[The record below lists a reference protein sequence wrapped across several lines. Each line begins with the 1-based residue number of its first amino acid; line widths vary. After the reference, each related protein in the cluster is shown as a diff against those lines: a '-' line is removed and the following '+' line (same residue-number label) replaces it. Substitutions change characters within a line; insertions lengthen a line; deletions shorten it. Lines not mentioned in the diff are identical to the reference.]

1 MNKKKI
7 RISAVIMSAVMLASG
22 CSSDNGNSSALS
34 ESNTSKE
41 PETTA
46 ATSSSTTKAEETTPV
61 STTKTPETTTA
72 TTTTTPNETKKPE
85 TTTSVVTTK
94 APETTVVTTTTTKG
108 PEWTEE
114 KVSGTKYIAETC
126 YSRKKAVIGSDAIK
140 QYFMGDSVKVTAKT
154 NTGYFKLD
162 NGEFIHGDY
171 LSDTKVEP
179 PKQISNEEFNEG
191 LNSKPEETTTPETS
205 NNTNYGKTNSG
216 DEILGYTGNGY
227 AIIGYIPDDGTPYI
241 GEGKDEHGE
250 YYIVDWNDDGTPVF
264 TYKQQDL
271 IINDTTSM
279 GHIDWES

>member
-1 MNKKKI
+1 MKKKHI
-7 RISAVIMSAVMLASG
+7 AISLAVLAAVLLVGG
-22 CSSDNGNSSALS
+22 CSADGGNSSSIA
-34 ESNTSKE
+34 
-41 PETTA
+41 
-46 ATSSSTTKAEETTPV
+46 ETTPV
-61 STTKTPETTTA
+61 STTKTPETTT
-72 TTTTTPNETKKPE
+72 TITPNETKKPE
-85 TTTSVVTTK
+85 TTTSTVTTK

-179 PKQISNEEFNEG
+179 PKQISNEEFNSAMS
-191 LNSKPEETTTPETS
+191 SKKEETTAPETS

-216 DEILGYTGNGY
+216 DEILGYDGDGN
-227 AIIGYIPDDGTPYI
+227 AIIGYTPDGESYI
-241 GEGKDEHGE
+241 GEGKDEFGE
-250 YYIVDWNDDGTPVF
+250 YWITGYVDGEPITQ
-264 TYKQQDL
+264 YKESKVDYGGADL
-271 IINDTTSM
+271 DF
-279 GHIDWES
+279 E

>member
-191 LNSKPEETTTPETS
+191 LNSKPEETTAPVTS

-216 DEILGYTGNGY
+216 DEILGYTGNGD
-227 AIIGYIPDDGTPYI
+227 AIIGYIPDIDMPFI

-250 YYIVDWNDDGTPVF
+250 YYIIGWSSDGTPIIY
-264 TYKQQDL
+264 YKDPEL
-271 IINDTTSM
+271 IIDDTSM

>member
-1 MNKKKI
+1 MNKKSI

-22 CSSDNGNSSALS
+22 CSSDNSNSSALS
-34 ESNTSKE
+34 ESNTSKA
-41 PETTA
+41 PETSAVT
-46 ATSSSTTKAEETTPV
+46 SSTTKAEETTPV
-61 STTKTPETTTA
+61 STTKAPETTTA

-85 TTTSVVTTK
+85 TTSAVTTK

-114 KVSGTKYIAETC
+114 KVSGTKYIAETS

-162 NGEFIHGDY
+162 NGEFIHSDY

-191 LNSKPEETTTPETS
+191 LNSKPEETTAPETS

-216 DEILGYTGNGY
+216 DEILGYTGNGD
-227 AIIGYIPDDGTPYI
+227 AIIGYIPDIDMPYI

-250 YYIVDWNDDGTPVF
+250 YYITEWNPDGTPVIY
-264 TYKQQDL
+264 YKDPEL
-271 IINDTTSM
+271 IIDDTSM

>member
-1 MNKKKI
+1 
-7 RISAVIMSAVMLASG
+7 MSAVMLASG
-22 CSSDNGNSSALS
+22 CSSDNSNSSALS

-46 ATSSSTTKAEETTPV
+46 ATSSSTTKAEETTPA
-61 STTKTPETTTA
+61 STTKTPETTI
-72 TTTTTPNETKKPE
+72 TTTTAIPNETKKPE
-85 TTTSVVTTK
+85 TTSAVITK

-162 NGEFIHGDY
+162 NGEFIHSDY

-191 LNSKPEETTTPETS
+191 LNSKPEETTAPAIS

-216 DEILGYTGNGY
+216 DEILGYTGNGD

-250 YYIVDWNDDGTPVF
+250 YYIIGWSSDGTPIF

>member
-1 MNKKKI
+1 MKKKHI
-7 RISAVIMSAVMLASG
+7 AISLAVLAAVLLVGG
-22 CSSDNGNSSALS
+22 CSADGGNSSSIA
-34 ESNTSKE
+34 
-41 PETTA
+41 
-46 ATSSSTTKAEETTPV
+46 ETTPV
-61 STTKTPETTTA
+61 STTEAPETTT
-72 TTTTTPNETKKPE
+72 TTAPNETKKPE
-85 TTTSVVTTK
+85 TTTTVTTK

-179 PKQISNEEFNEG
+179 PKQMTPEEFDAAMS
-191 LNSKPEETTTPETS
+191 SKKEETTAPATS

-216 DEILGYTGNGY
+216 DEILGYDGDGY
-227 AIIGYIPDDGTPYI
+227 AIIGYTPDGLSYV
-241 GEGKDEHGE
+241 GEGKDEIGE
-250 YYIVDWNDDGTPVF
+250 YWIIGYVNGEPAKQYKENNDPYLGGA
-264 TYKQQDL
+264 DL
-271 IINDTTSM
+271 DF
-279 GHIDWES
+279 E

>member
-1 MNKKKI
+1 MNKKSI

-22 CSSDNGNSSALS
+22 CSSNNSNSSALS
-34 ESNTSKE
+34 ESNTSKA

-46 ATSSSTTKAEETTPV
+46 ATSSSTTKAEETTLD
-61 STTKTPETTTA
+61 STTKSPETTVI
-72 TTTTTPNETKKPE
+72 TTTTVPNETKKPE
-85 TTTSVVTTK
+85 TTTSAVNTTK

-179 PKQISNEEFNEG
+179 PKEISPEEFDAAMS
-191 LNSKPEETTTPETS
+191 SKEEEIPDPETS
-205 NNTNYGKTNSG
+205 SNTNYGKTNSG
-216 DEILGYTGNGY
+216 DEILGYDGDGN
-227 AIIGYIPDDGTPYI
+227 AIIGYTPDGLSYV
-241 GEGKDEHGE
+241 GEGKDEFGE
-250 YYIVDWNDDGTPVF
+250 YWIIGYVDGEPAKQ
-264 TYKQQDL
+264 YKENGFQGDNTSLDL
-271 IINDTTSM
+271 
-279 GHIDWES
+279 G

>member
-72 TTTTTPNETKKPE
+72 TTTTAPNETKKPE
-85 TTTSVVTTK
+85 TTTTVTTK

-162 NGEFIHGDY
+162 NGEFIHSDY

-191 LNSKPEETTTPETS
+191 LNSKPEETTAPATS

-250 YYIVDWNDDGTPVF
+250 YYIINWSSTGAPVIS
-264 TYKQQDL
+264 YKQEDL
-271 IINDTTSM
+271 IIDDTSI

>member
-1 MNKKKI
+1 
-7 RISAVIMSAVMLASG
+7 MSAVMLASG

-72 TTTTTPNETKKPE
+72 TTTTAPNETKKPE
-85 TTTSVVTTK
+85 TTTTVTTK

-162 NGEFIHGDY
+162 NGEFIHSDY

-191 LNSKPEETTTPETS
+191 LNSKPEETTAPATS

-250 YYIVDWNDDGTPVF
+250 YYIINWSSTGAPVIS
-264 TYKQQDL
+264 YKQEDL
-271 IINDTTSM
+271 IIDDTSI